1 MKVLV
6 KNYNGTSKI
15 WLDLPGIPQKGEI
28 LEFSILKGM
37 DGLSIKEK
45 KLAEESSEFL
55 KAAVEVRG
63 STENVKAQRR
73 EFKSEKAL
81 LA

>member
-1 MKVLV
+1 MA
-6 KNYNGTSKI
+6 GFARG
-15 WLDLPGIPQKGEI
+15 DF

-45 KLAEESSEFL
+45 RLAEESSEFL